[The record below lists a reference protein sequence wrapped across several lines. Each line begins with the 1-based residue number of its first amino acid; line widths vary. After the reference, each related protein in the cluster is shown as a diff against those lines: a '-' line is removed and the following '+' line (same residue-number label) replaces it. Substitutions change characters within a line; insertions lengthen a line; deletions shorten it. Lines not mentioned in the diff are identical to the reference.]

1 MNILFVAV
9 FAASSAALLFK
20 DAAAFLPALLAGAG
34 KGVALGLQL
43 AAVWAVWLGFLHVA
57 EDAGI
62 LRGLSRAV
70 RPLTGRLLRTKNEA
84 ALGQAAVNLSANL
97 LGMGGAA
104 TPAGTQA
111 MRLLGE
117 EENAFGEAMLFV
129 IGCAGVQ
136 IFPSSVIALRAAAGA
151 ADPYDVY
158 LPILLA
164 SLCALAVGV
173 SLVLLAYALKKRLR
187 KRSA

>member
-84 ALGQAAVNLSANL
+84 ALGQAAVN
-97 LGMGGAA
+97 
-104 TPAGTQA
+104 Q
-111 MRLLGE
+111 
-117 EENAFGEAMLFV
+117 
-129 IGCAGVQ
+129 IG
-136 IFPSSVIALRAAAGA
+136 RAH
-151 ADPYDVY
+151 V
-158 LPILLA
+158 
-164 SLCALAVGV
+164 
-173 SLVLLAYALKKRLR
+173 
-187 KRSA
+187 

>member
-1 MNILFVAV
+1 MNILFLAV
-9 FAASSAALLFK
+9 FAASAAALLFK

-43 AAVWAVWLGFLHVA
+43 AAVWAVWLGFLRVA

-62 LRGLSRAV
+62 LSALSRGV
-70 RPLTGRLLRTKNEA
+70 RPLTGRLLRTRNEA
-84 ALGQAAVNLSANL
+84 ALSQAAINLSANL

-111 MRLLGE
+111 MRLLRGE
-117 EENAFGEAMLFV
+117 GNGFGQAMLFV

-151 ADPYDVY
+151 EDPYDVY
-158 LPILLA
+158 LPVLLA
-164 SLCALAVGV
+164 SLCALFIGTA
-173 SLVLLAYALKKRLR
+173 LVLLAYGIKKSVG
-187 KRSA
+187 KG